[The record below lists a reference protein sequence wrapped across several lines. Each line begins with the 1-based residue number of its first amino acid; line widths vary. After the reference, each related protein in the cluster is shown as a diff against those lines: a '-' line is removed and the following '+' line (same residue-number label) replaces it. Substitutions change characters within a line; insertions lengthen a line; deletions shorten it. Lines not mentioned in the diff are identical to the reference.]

1 MKKIIW
7 VIVSS
12 VAIVFLMYH
21 FSVQSQNNR
30 LENALAVQYSNQLT
44 SASEKLTK
52 LTESVDQTMLFTDK
66 EALEQPLD
74 DVWRISSDIR
84 TSISSLPISS
94 ETSTV
99 WMNYLNRL
107 GNGAAQ
113 VKNGE
118 VPIEEWQKNM
128 VSTRENLQALS
139 DQWAFTNKDGGNK
152 DYIVTAFVQNK
163 LDKNGEKNWKSLGNS
178 VKAYTESDF
187 PMTASETDQQKKKDL
202 QHIKDSEITE
212 DEAKEQFVKLFPEF
226 KDAKIHITE
235 SSQDAPYPFYHIEF
249 HEGIRI
255 GYADLTKK
263 GGHILS
269 FLLERPFE
277 KTTITVQQMKD
288 KSAEYMKTL
297 GFTDTEM
304 VEYREN
310 SVAWHLSFA
319 RKDENNDALI
329 YADGIQLK
337 IAKDNGELLGL
348 NAMEYIQ
355 KEKIGKQ
362 EIVPLDNV
370 GLFSSNFYIEEE
382 RLAYVENKQL
392 EQRLAYQV
400 LAKNDS
406 IGTYKIYI
414 DTENHEVLHADKLP

>member
-12 VAIVFLMYH
+12 VAVVFLMYH

-118 VPIEEWQKNM
+118 VPIDEWQKNM

-319 RKDENNDALI
+319 RKEENNDALI

-400 LAKNDS
+400 LAKNDT
-406 IGTYKIYI
+406 IGTYKIYV
-414 DTENHEVLHADKLP
+414 DTENHEILHADKLP

>member
-12 VAIVFLMYH
+12 VAVVFLMYH

-226 KDAKIHITE
+226 KNAKIHITE

-406 IGTYKIYI
+406 IGTYKIYV
-414 DTENHEVLHADKLP
+414 DTENHEILHADKLP

>member
-1 MKKIIW
+1 MKKTIW

-12 VAIVFLMYH
+12 VAVVFLMYH
-21 FSVQSQNNR
+21 FSVQSQNKR

-52 LTESVDQTMLFTDK
+52 LTESVDQTLLFTDK
-66 EALEQPLD
+66 EALDQPLE

-84 TSISSLPISS
+84 NSISALPISN

-107 GNGAAQ
+107 GNGASQ
-113 VKNGE
+113 VKNGN

-128 VSTRENLQALS
+128 VSARENLQALS

-163 LDKNGEKNWKSLGNS
+163 LDKSGEKNWKSLGNS

-187 PMTASETDQQKKKDL
+187 PMTASETDQQKKRDL
-202 QHIKDSEITE
+202 QHIQDTEITS
-212 DEAKEQFVKLFPEF
+212 DEAQERFVKLFPEF

-235 SSQDAPYPFYHIEF
+235 SSEDAPYPFYHIEF

-269 FLLERPFE
+269 FLLERPFD

-297 GFTDTEM
+297 GFSDTEM

-329 YADGIQLK
+329 YADGLQLK

-355 KEKIGKQ
+355 KEKIDKQ
-362 EIVPLDNV
+362 EIVPLDKV
-370 GLFSSNFYIEEE
+370 ELFSNNLFIEEE

-392 EQRLAYQV
+392 QQRLAYQI
-400 LAKNDS
+400 LARNDT

-414 DTENHEVLHADKLP
+414 DTENHEILHADKLP

>member
-7 VIVSS
+7 VIVST
-12 VAIVFLMYH
+12 VAVVFLVYH

-84 TSISSLPISS
+84 TSISALPINN
-94 ETSTV
+94 ETSAI

-113 VKNGE
+113 VKDGK

-128 VSTRENLQALS
+128 AGARENLQELS
-139 DQWAFTNKDGGNK
+139 NQWAFTNKDGGSK
-152 DYIVTAFVQNK
+152 DYIVKAFVQNK
-163 LDKNGEKNWKSLGNS
+163 LDQNGEKSWKSLGNS

-187 PMTASETDQQKKKDL
+187 PMTASEADQQKKKDL
-202 QHIKDSEITE
+202 QHIKDADITSA
-212 DEAKEQFVKLFPEF
+212 EAKEKFFKLFPEF

-235 SSQDAPYPFYHIEF
+235 SSQDAPYPFYHIQF

-263 GGHILS
+263 GGHLLS
-269 FLLERPFE
+269 FLMERPFE

-288 KSAEYMKTL
+288 KSAEYIKTL

-310 SVAWHLSFA
+310 SIAWHLSFA
-319 RKDENNDALI
+319 RKAEDNDALI

-355 KEKIGKQ
+355 KEKIDKQ
-362 EIVPLDNV
+362 KIVPIDKAE
-370 GLFSSNFYIEEE
+370 LFSSNFSVEEE

-392 EQRLAYQV
+392 QQRLAYQLIAV
-400 LAKNDS
+400 NES

-414 DTENHEVLHADKLP
+414 DTENHEILHAEKLP

>member
-12 VAIVFLMYH
+12 VAVVFLMYH

-414 DTENHEVLHADKLP
+414 DTENHEILHADKLP

>member
-1 MKKIIW
+1 MKKTIW

-12 VAIVFLMYH
+12 VAVVFLMYH

-414 DTENHEVLHADKLP
+414 DTENHEILHADKLP

>member
-12 VAIVFLMYH
+12 VAVVFLMYH
-21 FSVQSQNNR
+21 FSVQSENKR

-66 EALEQPLD
+66 EALDQPLE

-84 TSISSLPISS
+84 NSISSLPISHD
-94 ETSTV
+94 TSTV

-107 GNGAAQ
+107 GNGASQ
-113 VKNGE
+113 VKNGQ

-128 VSTRENLQALS
+128 VSARENLQALS

-152 DYIVTAFVQNK
+152 DFIVTAFVQNK
-163 LDKNGEKNWKSLGNS
+163 LDKSGEKNWKSLGNS

-202 QHIKDSEITE
+202 QHIQDIEITL
-212 DEAKEQFVKLFPEF
+212 DDAKEKFVKLFPEF

-249 HEGIRI
+249 HKGIRI

-269 FLLERPFE
+269 FLLERPFD
-277 KTTITVQQMKD
+277 KTTITAQQMKD
-288 KSAEYMKTL
+288 RSAEYMKTF

-310 SVAWHLSFA
+310 SIAWHLSFA

-355 KEKIGKQ
+355 KEKIVKQ
-362 EIVPLDNV
+362 EIVPLDKDE
-370 GLFSSNFYIEEE
+370 LFSSNFFIEEE

-392 EQRLAYQV
+392 QQRLAYQV
-400 LAKNDS
+400 LARNDTV
-406 IGTYKIYI
+406 GTYKIYI
-414 DTENHEVLHADKLP
+414 DTENHEILHADKLP

>member
-7 VIVSS
+7 VIVAS
-12 VAIVFLMYH
+12 VSVVFLMYH

-44 SASEKLTK
+44 SASEKLNK
-52 LTESVDQTMLFTDK
+52 LTESVDQTMLFTDE

-84 TSISSLPISS
+84 ASISALPISS

-107 GNGAAQ
+107 GNGAQQ
-113 VKNGE
+113 VKNGK

-128 VSTRENLQALS
+128 GNTRENLLALS
-139 DQWAFTNKDGGNK
+139 DQWSFTNKDGGSK
-152 DYIVTAFVQNK
+152 DYIVQAFVQNK
-163 LDKNGEKNWKSLGNS
+163 LDKDGEKNWKSFGNS

-187 PMTASETDQQKKKDL
+187 PMTASETDQQKKRDL
-202 QHIKDSEITE
+202 QHIEDAEITV
-212 DEAKEQFVKLFPEF
+212 DQVKEKFIKLFPEF

-235 SSQDAPYPFYHIEF
+235 SSQDAPYPFYHIQF

-263 GGHILS
+263 GGHLLS
-269 FLLERPFE
+269 FLLERPFD
-277 KTTITVQQMKD
+277 KTTITVEQMKA
-288 KSAEYMKTL
+288 KSAEYIKKL
-297 GFTDTEM
+297 GFTDTKM

-319 RKDENNDALI
+319 RVDENNDALI

-337 IAKDNGELLGL
+337 IAKDTGELLGL

-362 EIVPLDNV
+362 EIIPLDKV
-370 GLFSSNFYIEEE
+370 ELFSSNFSIEEE
-382 RLAYVENKQL
+382 LLAYVENKQL
-392 EQRLAYQV
+392 QQRLAYQV
-400 LAKNDS
+400 LARNDS
-406 IGTYKIYI
+406 IGTYKVYI
-414 DTENHEVLHADKLP
+414 DTENHEILHAEKLP

>member
-12 VAIVFLMYH
+12 VAVVFLMYH

-362 EIVPLDNV
+362 EIVPLDNM

-400 LAKNDS
+400 LAKNDT

-414 DTENHEVLHADKLP
+414 DTENHEILHADKLP

>member
-12 VAIVFLMYH
+12 VAVIFLMYH
-21 FSVQSQNNR
+21 FSVQSQNKR
-30 LENALAVQYSNQLT
+30 LENALAIQYSNQLT

-74 DVWRISSDIR
+74 DVWRLSSDIR

-113 VKNGE
+113 VKNGK

-128 VSTRENLQALS
+128 VGARENLQALS
-139 DQWAFTNKDGGNK
+139 DQWAFTNRDGGSK
-152 DYIVTAFVQNK
+152 DYIVKTFVQNK
-163 LDKNGEKNWKSLGNS
+163 LDQNGEKNWKSLGNS
-178 VKAYTESDF
+178 AKAYTESDF

-202 QHIKDSEITE
+202 QHIKDADITA
-212 DEAKEQFVKLFPEF
+212 DEAKQRFIQLFPEF

-249 HEGIRI
+249 HKGIRI

-277 KTTITVQQMKD
+277 NTTISVQQMKD
-288 KSAEYMKTL
+288 KSGEYMKTF
-297 GFTDTEM
+297 GFTDTEL

-310 SVAWHLSFA
+310 SIAWHLAFA
-319 RKDENNDALI
+319 RKDQSNDALI
-329 YADGIQLK
+329 YADGLQLK

-355 KEKIGKQ
+355 KEKIDKQ
-362 EIVPLDNV
+362 EVVPLDKSE
-370 GLFSSNFYIEEE
+370 LFSSDIILEEE
-382 RLAYVENKQL
+382 RLAYVENKELQ
-392 EQRLAYQV
+392 QRLAYQ
-400 LAKNDS
+400 LIARNDS
-406 IGTYKIYI
+406 IGTYKIYV
-414 DTENHEVLHADKLP
+414 DTENHEILHVDKLP

>member
-12 VAIVFLMYH
+12 VAVIFLMYH
-21 FSVQSQNNR
+21 FSVQSQNKR

-52 LTESVDQTMLFTDK
+52 LSESVDQTMLFTDK
-66 EALEQPLD
+66 KALEQPLD

-84 TSISSLPISS
+84 NSISSLPIST
-94 ETSTV
+94 ETSAV

-107 GNGAAQ
+107 GNGAVQ
-113 VKNGE
+113 VKNGK

-128 VSTRENLQALS
+128 AGARENLLALS
-139 DQWAFTNKDGGNK
+139 DQWAFTNRDGGSK
-152 DYIVTAFVQNK
+152 DYIVKTFVQNK
-163 LDKNGEKNWKSLGNS
+163 LDQSGEKNWKSLGNS
-178 VKAYTESDF
+178 AKAYTESDF

-202 QHIKDSEITE
+202 QHIKDAEITV
-212 DEAKEQFVKLFPEF
+212 DEAKQRFVEMFPEF

-235 SSQDAPYPFYHIEF
+235 SSKDAPYPFYHIEF
-249 HEGIRI
+249 HKGIRI

-277 KTTITVQQMKD
+277 KTTINVQQMKD
-288 KSAEYMKTL
+288 KSAEYIKTL

-304 VEYREN
+304 VEFREN
-310 SVAWHLSFA
+310 SIAWHLAFA
-319 RKDENNDALI
+319 RKDKNNDALI

-355 KEKIGKQ
+355 KEKIDKQ
-362 EIVPLDNV
+362 ELVPINK
-370 GLFSSNFYIEEE
+370 GELFSSNFTIEEE

-392 EQRLAYQV
+392 QQRLAYQI
-400 LAKNDS
+400 LARNDS

-414 DTENHEVLHADKLP
+414 DTENHEILHAEKLP

>member
-12 VAIVFLMYH
+12 VAVVFLMYH

-66 EALEQPLD
+66 EALEQPLE

-414 DTENHEVLHADKLP
+414 DTENHEILHADKLP

>member
-12 VAIVFLMYH
+12 VAVVFLMYH

-297 GFTDTEM
+297 GFTDTEL

-414 DTENHEVLHADKLP
+414 DTENHEILHADKLP

>member
-12 VAIVFLMYH
+12 VAVVFLMYH

-52 LTESVDQTMLFTDK
+52 LTESVDQTMLFKDK

-297 GFTDTEM
+297 GFTDTEL

-414 DTENHEVLHADKLP
+414 DTENHEILHADKLP

>member
-12 VAIVFLMYH
+12 VAVVFLMYH

-66 EALEQPLD
+66 EALEQPLE

-226 KDAKIHITE
+226 KNAKIHITE

-414 DTENHEVLHADKLP
+414 DTENHEILHADKLP

>member
-12 VAIVFLMYH
+12 VAVVFLMYH

-288 KSAEYMKTL
+288 KSAEYMKTF

-362 EIVPLDNV
+362 EIVPLDNM

-400 LAKNDS
+400 LAKNDT

-414 DTENHEVLHADKLP
+414 DTENHEILHADKLP

>member
-1 MKKIIW
+1 MKKTIW

-12 VAIVFLMYH
+12 VAVVFLMYH
-21 FSVQSQNNR
+21 FSVQSQNKR

-66 EALEQPLD
+66 EALDQPLE

-84 TSISSLPISS
+84 NSISSLPISN

-113 VKNGE
+113 VKNGK

-128 VSTRENLQALS
+128 VSARENLQALS

-163 LDKNGEKNWKSLGNS
+163 LDKSGEKNWKSLGNS

-187 PMTASETDQQKKKDL
+187 PMTASETDQQKKRDL
-202 QHIKDSEITE
+202 QHIQDTEITS
-212 DEAKEQFVKLFPEF
+212 DEAQERFVKLFPEF

-235 SSQDAPYPFYHIEF
+235 SSQDAPYPFYHIKF

-269 FLLERPFE
+269 FLMERPFD

-297 GFTDTEM
+297 GFEDTEM

-319 RKDENNDALI
+319 RLDENNDALI

-355 KEKIGKQ
+355 KEKTEKQ
-362 EIVPLDNV
+362 EIVPLDKTE
-370 GLFSSNFYIEEE
+370 LFSSNFLIEEE

-392 EQRLAYQV
+392 QQRLAYQL
-400 LAKNDS
+400 LARNDA

-414 DTENHEVLHADKLP
+414 DTENHEILHADKLP

>member
-12 VAIVFLMYH
+12 VAVVFLMYH

-400 LAKNDS
+400 LAKNDT

-414 DTENHEVLHADKLP
+414 DTENHEILHADKLP

>member
-12 VAIVFLMYH
+12 VAVVFLMYH
-21 FSVQSQNNR
+21 FSIQSQNNR

-414 DTENHEVLHADKLP
+414 DTENHEILHADKLP

>member
-12 VAIVFLMYH
+12 VAVVFLMYH

-44 SASEKLTK
+44 SASEKLTE
-52 LTESVDQTMLFTDK
+52 LTEAVDQTMLFTDK

-94 ETSTV
+94 ETSTE

-107 GNGAAQ
+107 GNGAVQ
-113 VKNGE
+113 VKDGK
-118 VPIEEWQKNM
+118 VPIEEWQENM
-128 VSTRENLQALS
+128 VGARENLQALS
-139 DQWAFTNKDGGNK
+139 EQWAFTNKDGGSK
-152 DYIVTAFVQNK
+152 DYIVKAFVQNK
-163 LDKNGEKNWKSLGNS
+163 LDQSGEKDWKSLGNS
-178 VKAYTESDF
+178 AKAYTESDF
-187 PMTASETDQQKKKDL
+187 PMTASETDQQKKRDL
-202 QHIKDSEITE
+202 QHIQDAEITL
-212 DEAKEQFVKLFPEF
+212 DEAKEKFVTLFPEF

-235 SSQDAPYPFYHIEF
+235 SAPDAPYPFYHIQF

-269 FLLERPFE
+269 FLMERPFE
-277 KTTITVQQMKD
+277 KTTITVQQIKD
-288 KSAEYMKTL
+288 KSAEYMKTF
-297 GFTDTEM
+297 GFTDTEL

-310 SVAWHLSFA
+310 SVAWHLAFA

-329 YADGIQLK
+329 YADGLQLK

-362 EIVPLDNV
+362 ELVPLDKAE
-370 GLFSSNFYIEEE
+370 LFSRDIVIEEE
-382 RLAYVENKQL
+382 RLVYVENRELQ
-392 EQRLAYQV
+392 QRLAYQL
-400 LAKNDS
+400 LARNDT

-414 DTENHEVLHADKLP
+414 DTENHEILHAEKLP

>member
-1 MKKIIW
+1 MKKTIW

-12 VAIVFLMYH
+12 VAVIFLMYH
-21 FSVQSQNNR
+21 FSVQSQNKR

-66 EALEQPLD
+66 EALDQPLE

-84 TSISSLPISS
+84 NSISALPISN

-113 VKNGE
+113 VKNGK

-128 VSTRENLQALS
+128 VSARENLQALS

-163 LDKNGEKNWKSLGNS
+163 LDKSGEKNWKSLGNS

-187 PMTASETDQQKKKDL
+187 PMTASETDQQKKRDL
-202 QHIKDSEITE
+202 QHIQDTEITS
-212 DEAKEQFVKLFPEF
+212 DEAQERFIKLFPEF

-235 SSQDAPYPFYHIEF
+235 SSEDAPYPFYHIKF
-249 HEGIRI
+249 HEGLRI

-269 FLLERPFE
+269 FLLERPFD

-297 GFTDTEM
+297 GFSDTEM

-319 RKDENNDALI
+319 RRDESNDALI
-329 YADGIQLK
+329 YADGLQLK

-348 NAMEYIQ
+348 NAMEHIQ
-355 KEKIGKQ
+355 KEKIDKQ
-362 EIVPLDNV
+362 EIIPLDKAE
-370 GLFSSNFYIEEE
+370 LFSNNFFVEEE

-392 EQRLAYQV
+392 QQRLAYQI
-400 LAKNDS
+400 LARNDS

>member
-12 VAIVFLMYH
+12 VAVVFLMYH

-212 DEAKEQFVKLFPEF
+212 DEAKEQFIKLFPEF

-297 GFTDTEM
+297 GFTDTEL

-414 DTENHEVLHADKLP
+414 DTENHEILHADKLP